1 MLKTEL
7 SVRKPQTNFITLNCI
22 HKEAA
27 TIWKLV
33 IFITQNGAS
42 STPMGVGAVVNISNF
57 VQMTH
62 FCDNHYHAR
71 SFVLKT
77 SSVQMKIKLTYM

>member
-1 MLKTEL
+1 MEYNYD
-7 SVRKPQTNFITLNCI
+7 TNRVHVIVLVNI
-22 HKEAA
+22 KEAA
-27 TIWKLV
+27 TIRKLV
-33 IFITQNGAS
+33 IFITQKGAS

-62 FCDNHYHAR
+62 FCDNHYYAR